1 MNIASNAPTLSI
13 LKDMESDSNLRTRLQ
28 SPQFRSSAVSMYL
41 KQQYPTYSDVQSK
54 EAFEHIIQALD
65 NAKIS
70 PTNST
75 TNPTPKK
82 PAVLAMEAK
91 EAGNVAFAAH
101 DYSIAL
107 DLYKQAITHQ
117 HLPILPTLH
126 ANVAACALALN
137 QYPIAAAAA
146 SSCLAIE
153 PNNIKALYRL
163 ALAHQHM
170 GKIQEA
176 LTCLTKGIQ
185 LDDGLY
191 SDKNKKKL
199 IKVIRK
205 TRDDV
210 LNALEEIPIESYSF
224 QDDGKPKVK
233 VYLFLDNV
241 GELLSD
247 DITIKFERMSMDL
260 LIRGYQGQNLRLNAI
275 ELWSSID
282 VNKCKMKIKP
292 NKIVLT
298 LYKAQNDG
306 MRPWEKLRR

>member
-1 MNIASNAPTLSI
+1 M
-13 LKDMESDSNLRTRLQ
+13 
-28 SPQFRSSAVSMYL
+28 
-41 KQQYPTYSDVQSK
+41 
-54 EAFEHIIQALD
+54 
-65 NAKIS
+65 
-70 PTNST
+70 
-75 TNPTPKK
+75 
-82 PAVLAMEAK
+82 
-91 EAGNVAFAAH
+91 
-101 DYSIAL
+101 
-107 DLYKQAITHQ
+107 
-117 HLPILPTLH
+117 
-126 ANVAACALALN
+126 
-137 QYPIAAAAA
+137 
-146 SSCLAIE
+146 
-153 PNNIKALYRL
+153 
-163 ALAHQHM
+163 
-170 GKIQEA
+170 
-176 LTCLTKGIQ
+176 
-185 LDDGLY
+185 
-191 SDKNKKKL
+191 
-199 IKVIRK
+199 IRK